1 MIQHLFQCLLM
12 IDNDLKEMRKM
23 NPLIIIVS
31 LVMICYGIY
40 EIFMNVNKGHD
51 GSIIF
56 YGLVLL
62 LGIASLVTALKKVY
76 ISKSKYSIKD
86 GYVEKVFY
94 DQSRNVYK
102 LSIKGLKGIIITSK
116 SFSMDEIVYVVYY
129 KDKALMCYNKNK
141 YCLY

>member
-1 MIQHLFQCLLM
+1 MEKKQLTKEMIY
-12 IDNDLKEMRKM
+12 NDLKEMRKM

-56 YGLVLL
+56 YSLVLL

-129 KDKALMCYNKNK
+129 KDKALMCYNKNE
-141 YCLY
+141 YYLY

>member
-1 MIQHLFQCLLM
+1 
-12 IDNDLKEMRKM
+12 
-23 NPLIIIVS
+23 
-31 LVMICYGIY
+31 MICYGIY

-51 GSIIF
+51 GSIMF